1 MPLDVVPS
9 EKAENL
15 KHQLDMMMEKELLQ
29 QQVDK
34 QREEV
39 FSTKQ
44 KLEEQSKLLQT
55 PGLEFANITVETKD
69 NFTEGSQETINSMK
83 FRMQEL
89 QEAIIKKEQ
98 KLDLCQLQIQNLR
111 EQAQTE
117 ARLHEKQILAL
128 EDALR
133 EKVATV
139 LVSQVQLKAVQQ
151 QIGLCREQHQ
161 SQMKE
166 SENVSDLKDDTI
178 LVEQL
183 QGGEQT
189 QLCQIGSKESNQI
202 IPQHNGRTNSEYQ
215 SKEVIILRKQLTEL
229 QQQLIDLQKELELEK
244 QVLSTTQQEAE
255 EKEKKLTDLRDILEK
270 KMSAE
275 QDNRIQTPESLI
287 VSKPL
292 SIPTICCIFKATVR
306 QNN

>member
-34 QREEV
+34 QGEEV
-39 FSTKQ
+39 ISTKQ

-55 PGLEFANITVETKD
+55 PGLEFANITVETND

-89 QEAIIKKEQ
+89 QVAIIKKEQ

-229 QQQLIDLQKELELEK
+229 QQQLIDLQKERELEK

-306 QNN
+306 QTN